1 MSLTVLL
8 FDMPPIGGPIGIFLS
23 IAFLFICLAVA
34 VIAFKMLKKSV
45 KMVLRIV
52 IVAAILIIALVG
64 SIVLFIFGEATLYK
78 RPSLYEPPPRPTPT
92 TQKPR

>member
-1 MSLTVLL
+1 MILMTLL
-8 FDMPPIGGPIGIFLS
+8 FDVLPIGGPIGIFLS

-45 KMVLRIV
+45 KMAFRIV

-64 SIVLFIFGEATLYK
+64 SIVLFLFGEAILHK
-78 RPSLYEPPPRPTPT
+78 RPSQYERLPRPTPT